1 VGVLGCARLSRT
13 RIESFRPF
21 HSIRPSVACLP
32 LVWFHFGNCTNHRM
46 LSACLPAI
54 CTESTCTYCS
64 LLVFATLASL
74 PILSANSSTSASP
87 TSIALPHLHDT
98 VWIRLLS
105 LDSLR
110 LLLLHG
116 IWLSDTACVPAPDL
130 HRLMN
135 TARFDLPKPS

>member
-1 VGVLGCARLSRT
+1 LVPFWELHEPPHIVCVFDCHLYRIDLYVLLA
-13 RIESFRPF
+13 
-21 HSIRPSVACLP
+21 AC
-32 LVWFHFGNCTNHRM
+32 F
-46 LSACLPAI
+46 
-54 CTESTCTYCS
+54 
-64 LLVFATLASL
+64 FATLASL

-116 IWLSDTACVPAPDL
+116 IWLSDTADVPAPDL